1 MPQDHPWTEAP
12 FGYPGQ
18 NLEILD
24 TTANEDINV
33 QNILIGMHDSVLQIK
48 NSLQDSIQKLKN
60 IQKIMQG
67 INISFA
73 GMNEKFSKLE
83 SQNSAPKV
91 EIQHQKQEKD
101 PGSNISHEE
110 EPIPQGYMPNPQ
122 AQTLFPQVYVPLP
135 QGRKKNTRNTP
146 EE

>member
-1 MPQDHPWTEAP
+1 MHLVVIPQGHFWTEAPFGYLGQNFNITANEDLMPQDHPWTEAS
-12 FGYPGQ
+12 FGYPSQ

-48 NSLQDSIQKLKN
+48 NSLQDSMQKFKN

-83 SQNSAPKV
+83 SQSSAPKV
-91 EIQHQKQEKD
+91 VVQKKYGHSYVTK
-101 PGSNISHEE
+101 PKRSSN
-110 EPIPQGYMPNPQ
+110 
-122 AQTLFPQVYVPLP
+122 L
-135 QGRKKNTRNTP
+135 
-146 EE
+146 